1 MFDIK
6 EELKKLPQ
14 KPGVYLMKDERDQ
27 IIYVGKAVVLKNRVR
42 QYFQNSANHSTKIKN
57 MVAQIQSFEYI
68 VTDSEL
74 EALIL
79 ECNLIKKHRPKYNT
93 MLKDDKMYPYI
104 KVTVQEDYPRV
115 LFTRSMVK
123 DKAKYFGP
131 YSSAFA
137 AKDTIEL
144 LRKIFKIRSCNRRL
158 PEDIGKER
166 PCLYYHIGQ
175 CHAPCQG
182 YISPEDYR
190 ANIEE
195 VLGFLSGKYDPI
207 ISMLEEKMLEA
218 SEVLDFEKAAE
229 IRDQLASVKAIAQ
242 KQKIINSAME
252 DQDVIA
258 FAKSEEEALIQV
270 FFIRNGKMIGREH
283 FHMDGIE
290 ELSGTEI
297 MTNFVKQF
305 YSGTPFIP
313 KELILQEEVDE
324 ANIISQW
331 LSDKRGQ
338 KVYIKVP
345 QKGEKNKLV
354 ELAAKNAMLSLQQ
367 FGEAYKK
374 KEQRSKGALSELI
387 GLLNLESHIRRIEAY
402 DISNTQ
408 GFESVGGMVV
418 FEDGQP
424 KRSDYRKFKIKSII
438 GADDYG
444 SLEEVLTRRFRRAL
458 EEQREILEKN
468 LDVSYGKFAK
478 LPDLLMMDGGKGQ
491 VNVAV
496 EVLEQLG
503 FEIPVCGMVKDEH
516 HRTRALLF
524 QGEEIDLTKHT
535 QVFQLVTRIQDE
547 VHRFAIEYHK
557 KLRAKK
563 QVESILDEIPDVG
576 PTRRKNLLKH
586 FGSVEKIR
594 QATLEEIK
602 TVEGMNVK
610 SAESVYGFFHPI
622 NDTSPEEDLGL
633 DEA

>member
-14 KPGVYLMKDERDQ
+14 KPGVYLMKDENDH

-42 QYFQNSANHSTKIKN
+42 QYFQNSANHTTKIKR
-57 MVAQIQSFEYI
+57 MVAQIHSFEYI

-104 KVTVQEDYPRV
+104 KVTVQEDFPRV

-144 LRKIFKIRSCNRRL
+144 IRKVWKIRSCNRRL

-175 CHAPCQG
+175 CDAPCQG
-182 YISPEDYR
+182 YVSSQDYK

-195 VLGFLSGKYDPI
+195 VIGFLNGKYDPI

-218 SEVLDFEKAAE
+218 SENLDFEKAAE
-229 IRDQLASVKAIAQ
+229 LRDQLASVKAIAQ
-242 KQKIINSAME
+242 KQKIINAAME

-258 FAKSEEEALIQV
+258 FAKSEKEALVQV

-283 FHMDGIE
+283 FHMNGIE
-290 ELSGTEI
+290 ELSGSEI
-297 MTNFVKQF
+297 MTTFVKQF

-313 KELILQEEVDE
+313 KELILQQELDE
-324 ANIISQW
+324 ASIINQW

-338 KVYIKVP
+338 RVYIKVP

-354 ELAAKNAMLSLQQ
+354 ELAAKNAMLSLKQ
-367 FGEAYKK
+367 FSDDYKK
-374 KEQRSKGALSELI
+374 KEQKSKGALTELMK
-387 GLLNLESHIRRIEAY
+387 LLNTEDFIRRIEAY

-408 GFESVGGMVV
+408 GFESVGGMIV

-424 KRSDYRKFKIKSII
+424 KRSDYRKFKIKSVI
-438 GADDYG
+438 GPDDYG
-444 SLEEVLTRRFRRAL
+444 SLEEVLTRRFKRAL
-458 EEQREILEKN
+458 EEQREILEKG
-468 LDVSYGKFAK
+468 LDISYGKFAK
-478 LPDLLMMDGGKGQ
+478 LPNLLMMDGGKGQ
-491 VNVAV
+491 VNVAL

-503 FEIPVCGMVKDEH
+503 FEIPVCGMVKDEN
-516 HRTRALLF
+516 HRTRGLYYNN
-524 QGEEIDLTKHT
+524 QEIDLSKTP

-563 QVESILDEIPDVG
+563 QIQSILDDIGDIG

-594 QATLEEIK
+594 QATLEELK
-602 TVEGMNVK
+602 AVDGMNMK
-610 SAESVYGFFHPI
+610 SAESVYQFFHP
-622 NDTSPEEDLGL
+622 NT
-633 DEA
+633 

>member
-14 KPGVYLMKDERDQ
+14 KPGVYLMKDEKDQ
-27 IIYVGKAVVLKNRVR
+27 IIYVGKAIVLKNRVR
-42 QYFQNSANHSTKIKN
+42 QYFQNSANHTSKIRN
-57 MVAQIQSFEYI
+57 MVAQICSFEYI

-104 KVTVQEDYPRV
+104 KVTVQEDFPRV
-115 LFTRSMVK
+115 IFTRSMIK

-144 LRKIFKIRSCNRRL
+144 IRKVWKIRSCNRRL

-175 CHAPCQG
+175 CDAPCQG
-182 YISPEDYR
+182 YISSQSYKDR
-190 ANIEE
+190 IEE
-195 VLGFLSGKYDPI
+195 VVGFLSGKYEPI
-207 ISMLEEKMLEA
+207 ITMLENKMLEA
-218 SEVLDFEKAAE
+218 SDALDFEKAAE
-229 IRDQLASVKAIAQ
+229 YRDQLTSVKAIAQ

-258 FAKSEEEALIQV
+258 FAKSEQEALVQV

-283 FHMDGIE
+283 FHMNGIE
-290 ELSGTEI
+290 DLSGTEI

-313 KELILQEEVDE
+313 KELILQEEIDE

-331 LSDKRGQ
+331 LSNKRGQ
-338 KVYIKVP
+338 KVYVKVP

-354 ELAAKNAMLSLQQ
+354 ELAAKNAMLSLKQ
-367 FGEAYKK
+367 FSDDYKK
-374 KEQRSKGALSELI
+374 KEQKSKSVITDLMTVL
-387 GLLNLESHIRRIEAY
+387 GLEEFPRRIEAY

-408 GFESVGGMVV
+408 GFESVGGMIV

-424 KRSDYRKFKIKSII
+424 KRSDYRKFKIKGVI
-438 GADDYG
+438 GPDDYA
-444 SLEEVLTRRFRRAL
+444 SMEEVLTRRFKRAL
-458 EEQREILEKN
+458 EEQREMLEKG
-468 LDVSYGKFAK
+468 LDLSYGKFAK
-478 LPDLLMMDGGKGQ
+478 LPNLLMMDGGKGQ
-491 VNVAV
+491 VNIAL

-503 FEIPVCGMVKDEH
+503 FEIPVCGMVKDDS
-516 HRTRALLF
+516 HRTRGLYF
-524 QGEEIDLTKHT
+524 NNMEIDLKASP
-535 QVFQLVTRIQDE
+535 QVFQLVTRMQDE

-557 KLRAKK
+557 KLRAKN
-563 QVESILDEIPDVG
+563 QVKSILDDIEGVG
-576 PTRRKNLLKH
+576 PTRRKELLKH
-586 FGSVEKIR
+586 FGSLEKIR
-594 QATLEEIK
+594 QASFEELKSINS
-602 TVEGMNVK
+602 MNTR
-610 SAESVYGFFHPI
+610 SAEAVYQFFHSE
-622 NDTSPEEDLGL
+622 DVQTSLKE
-633 DEA
+633 